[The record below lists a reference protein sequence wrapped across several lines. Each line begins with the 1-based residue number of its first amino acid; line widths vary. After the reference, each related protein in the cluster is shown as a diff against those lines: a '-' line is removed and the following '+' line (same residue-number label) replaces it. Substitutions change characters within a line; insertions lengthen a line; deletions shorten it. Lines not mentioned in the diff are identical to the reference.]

1 MGKNSN
7 PQLII
12 GISVTVGICLIACVG
27 IGIVAYNAPNL
38 LDFSPNQSSLDV
50 GTAAPDF
57 ELTALGGGTVRL
69 SQFKGR
75 PVLLSVGATWC
86 PECRASTP
94 VLQSLHESHPE
105 LVLLLLDLEEDANV
119 VQGYVDEMGI
129 TYRVLLDLDGKV
141 GKLYKV
147 VYIPTELFIDADGI
161 IRAKLVEA
169 ATQKSLADSLPL
181 IGVHP

>member
-1 MGKNSN
+1 M
-7 PQLII
+7 
-12 GISVTVGICLIACVG
+12 
-27 IGIVAYNAPNL
+27 
-38 LDFSPNQSSLDV
+38 
-50 GTAAPDF
+50 
-57 ELTALGGGTVRL
+57 
-69 SQFKGR
+69 
-75 PVLLSVGATWC
+75 
-86 PECRASTP
+86 
-94 VLQSLHESHPE
+94 LQSLHESHPE